1 MKLPKAARTVCLIEG
16 SSIMMK
22 KIQLAGALLATV
34 LALTAC
40 GSSTQGAKIAIEG
53 STSMQKLVQELADTY
68 TAKNPGVTIEITA
81 DGSSAGIKAAGAG
94 TTDIGMSSR
103 AIKDEEKSTGLVEKQ
118 LAWDAI
124 AVIVHPDNPV
134 KDLTVEQLAQIYTK
148 QVTNWKDLGG
158 ADSAIVV
165 VARDTSS
172 GTREAFDTLTGT
184 KDAVKADQEAA
195 KTGEVKTVVAQNPNA
210 IGYLSLPYVDATVKA
225 LNIGGVTPSE
235 ATVGDGTYIMK
246 RPFVLVTKGDPN
258 PAVKAFYDFISSD
271 DGTAIIAKEALPV
284 K

>member
-1 MKLPKAARTVCLIEG
+1 
-16 SSIMMK
+16 MK

-40 GSSTQGAKIAIEG
+40 GSPTQGAKIAIEG

-124 AVIVHPDNPV
+124 AVIVHPDNAV

-184 KDAVKADQEAA
+184 KDVVKADQEAA

-225 LNIGGVTPSE
+225 LNVGGVTPTE
-235 ATVGDGTYIMK
+235 ATVSDGTYIMK

-258 PAVKAFYDFISSD
+258 PAVKAFYDFITSD